1 MSAPFDQ
8 AHAAV
13 RLEWGPVGAA
23 VVRADLAVVVD
34 VLSFTTAVTVA
45 VGRGSTVLPFAWRD
59 ERAAAYAAAHDAVL
73 AVGRLEARRAGAVG
87 APSLSPAGLLTGPV
101 VPRLVLPSPN
111 GSTISA
117 LLRDA
122 GAHVAA
128 GCLRN
133 ASAVGRWLAPSVAAG
148 SSVVVLAAG
157 ERWGTDGS
165 LRPALEDQLGA
176 GAVLAALRDETAS
189 TSTWS
194 AEAQSATELFDAV
207 RPRLRERLR
216 ACVGGRELA
225 AAGFGE
231 DVDVAA
237 DLDASEVVPVL
248 TERGF
253 VAAGATPMERR

>member
-1 MSAPFDQ
+1 MDPGAPFDQ
-8 AHAAV
+8 SDAAV
-13 RLEWGPVGAA
+13 RMEWGPVGAA

-59 ERAAAYAAAHDAVL
+59 ERAAAYAAARDATL
-73 AVGRLEARRAGAVG
+73 AVGRLEARRGGVLG

-117 LLRDA
+117 SLRDA
-122 GAHVAA
+122 GAHVVA

-133 ASAVGRWLAPSVAAG
+133 ASAVGRWLAPSVSSG
-148 SSVVVLAAG
+148 STVVVVAAG
-157 ERWGTDGS
+157 ERWSTDGS

-176 GAVLAALRDETAS
+176 GAVLAALRDATGS
-189 TSTWS
+189 TSAWS
-194 AEAQSATELFDAV
+194 PRLSSAAELFDVV
-207 RPRLRERLR
+207 RPRLRERLH
-216 ACVGGRELA
+216 ACAGGRELA
-225 AAGFGE
+225 AAGFGD

-237 DLDASEVVPVL
+237 DLDVSEVVPVL

-253 VAAGATPMERR
+253 VAAGALP